1 MAQFFDVLG
10 TDPALKPGSRGL
22 DDGDGDDDGEGRDG
36 KERGEKPRGLS
47 VELKDV
53 VFGYDKSR
61 PVLKGVSFFLPA
73 GSSAAVVGPSGSG
86 KSTLLRLL
94 LRAYDVDSGSI
105 LLNGVDVRDLREEA
119 LRGAVAAVPQDTTLM
134 SDTLAANIAY
144 GRMMRRKGND
154 EEDER
159 TANNSNLVSSE
170 EIEAAARA
178 AGLGPV
184 VAAMPQGLCTLVGER
199 GLRLSGGER
208 QRVAVARA
216 LLRRPRLLVADEP
229 TSALDSETEAGVL
242 RALAS
247 SVDDEGFSSSSSS
260 SSSATS
266 SSGSSSS
273 LPSKDKQNTRTSV
286 YVAHRL
292 STIAAVDAI
301 FVLKGGVVVERGT
314 HEELLRDEKGV
325 YSSMWRAQQRR
336 QERAGAQRHEGE
348 EEGEGEEGE
357 EEDGLAAAA
366 ALADAADELK

>member
-1 MAQFFDVLG
+1 MDTGANAPRVLVVDDDADVL
-10 TDPALKPGSRGL
+10 ASL
-22 DDGDGDDDGEGRDG
+22 
-36 KERGEKPRGLS
+36 
-47 VELKDV
+47 
-53 VFGYDKSR
+53 
-61 PVLKGVSFFLPA
+61 
-73 GSSAAVVGPSGSG
+73 
-86 KSTLLRLL
+86 
-94 LRAYDVDSGSI
+94 
-105 LLNGVDVRDLREEA
+105 
-119 LRGAVAAVPQDTTLM
+119 
-134 SDTLAANIAY
+134 
-144 GRMMRRKGND
+144 
-154 EEDER
+154 
-159 TANNSNLVSSE
+159 
-170 EIEAAARA
+170 
-178 AGLGPV
+178 
-184 VAAMPQGLCTLVGER
+184 ER

>member
-1 MAQFFDVLG
+1 M
-10 TDPALKPGSRGL
+10 
-22 DDGDGDDDGEGRDG
+22 
-36 KERGEKPRGLS
+36 
-47 VELKDV
+47 
-53 VFGYDKSR
+53 
-61 PVLKGVSFFLPA
+61 LKGVSFSLPA

-94 LRAYDVDSGSI
+94 LRAYDVGSGSVR
-105 LLNGVDVRDLREEA
+105 LNGVDVRDLREEV
-119 LRGAVAAVPQDTTLM
+119 LRGAVAAVPQDTALM

-144 GRMMRRKGND
+144 GRMRRSG
-154 EEDER
+154 EEGEEER
-159 TANNSNLVSSE
+159 PSAKTAAAKSSNNSLASAE
-170 EIEAAARA
+170 EVEAAARA

-184 VAAMPQGLCTLVGER
+184 IDAMPLGLSTLVGER

-247 SVDDEGFSSSSSS
+247 SVDADDKDFSSPPSS
-260 SSSATS
+260 TS
-266 SSGSSSS
+266 SPPP
-273 LPSKDKQNTRTSV
+273 PSDSRRNGNARTSV

-301 FVLKGGVVVERGT
+301 FVLKAGVVVERGT

-325 YSSMWRAQQRR
+325 YSSMWRAQQQQRRR
-336 QERAGAQRHEGE
+336 QHGSGGGLSRRHEGE
-348 EEGEGEEGE
+348 GGEEEEE

-366 ALADAADELK
+366 ALVDAADKLK